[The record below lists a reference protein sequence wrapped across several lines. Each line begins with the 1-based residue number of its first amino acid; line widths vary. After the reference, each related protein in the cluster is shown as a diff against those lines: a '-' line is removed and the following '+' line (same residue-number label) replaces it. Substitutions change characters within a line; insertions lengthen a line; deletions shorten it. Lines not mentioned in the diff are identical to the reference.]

1 MVVRDWLSATL
12 NDFMNCKK
20 AGKKETVIMPVSKLI
35 VNVLNILKKNKYVE
49 DYRIEEGKFQKIIV
63 SLGKINSC
71 KAVKPRFY
79 VKKDDYEKY
88 VQRYLPARDFG
99 ILIISTSKGLMTHTE
114 AIEKGIGGS
123 IVAYCY

>member
-35 VNVLNILKKNKYVE
+35 VNVLKILQKHEYVKE
-49 DYRIEEGKFQKIIV
+49 YKIEEGKFQRIIV
-63 SLGKINSC
+63 SLGRINNC

-79 VKKDDYEKY
+79 VKKDEFEKY
-88 VQRYLPARDFG
+88 IQRYLPARDFG
-99 ILIISTSKGLMTHTE
+99 ILIISTSKGLMTHKE
-114 AIEKGIGGS
+114 AMEMGIGGS
-123 IVAYCY
+123 VIAYCY